1 MQTICSVILLLLVIS
16 VSGFSDFEALLELK
30 KGIQRDPSGKILT
43 SWDAKALTSDKCP
56 RNWYGVSC
64 NSGDVTSIDLNGL
77 GLFGNFSFPVIVGL
91 RMLQNLSISNNQFA
105 GTLSNIGS
113 FKSLKYLDVSGN
125 IFRGSLPSGIEN
137 LRNLEVL
144 NLSGNNYLGGVVPS
158 GFGSLEK
165 LKYLD
170 LQGNSFSGEVMGLF
184 SELNSVDYVDISRNN
199 FSGSLDLGL
208 AKSSFVSSIRFL
220 NVSENSLVGDLFAHD
235 GIPFFDSL
243 EVFDASSNH
252 LSGSVPVFSFVVS
265 LKILRLQNNQL
276 SGFLPPG
283 LLQESSTV
291 LTELD
296 LSLNQLE
303 GSVGSITSSTLKKLN
318 LSSNRLSG
326 SSPLKLGHCA
336 IIDLSNNNISGDFSR
351 IQSWGNYVEVI
362 RLSSNSLTG
371 TLPGET
377 SQFLRLTSLEVA
389 NNSLQGELPFILGT
403 YPELKGIDLSHN
415 QLSGLLP
422 KNLFMSTKLT
432 DLNLS
437 NNNFSGSLP
446 LQDASSV
453 GNLSLTNIGL
463 SHNSLGGVLPEELTR
478 FRNLVSLDLSYN
490 NFEGN
495 IPDGLPESLKVFIV
509 SANNLSGNVPKNL
522 RRFPDSAFHPGN
534 ALLIVPI
541 SPETPKDK
549 ADITLGNH
557 GSHMKSSVKSA
568 MIIGLVVGAAL
579 LALVCAMFYFM
590 LKRQH
595 DEEKSDATGEKSIV
609 QKTEPSPSNVI
620 AAKNC
625 VQETEPSSS
634 VTSTSTNKG
643 KLPVSSPR
651 LSQYSGSENSSSFLK
666 EPMEELHLESTRK
679 DETLSSQVSLAS
691 SSTSSLS
698 RIQNSPDNLRSR
710 QTSVKLDGN
719 LYIFDSSLKLTA
731 EELSRAPAEAIG
743 RSCHGTLYRAV
754 LNSDVVLAVK
764 WLREGTAKGKKEFAR
779 EIKKL
784 GNINHPNL
792 VSLQAYYWGPK
803 EHEKLIISR
812 YIDAPCLA
820 FYLQEA
826 GQLNLPPLLLE
837 NRIKITLDIASCLSY
852 LHNGEAIPHGNLK
865 STNVLLKP
873 PELTA
878 LLTDYSLHRLI
889 TPEATSEQ
897 VLNAAALGYCPPEFA
912 SSSKPYP
919 SLKSD
924 VYAFGVILLELLTGK
939 VSGDIVCSDPGV
951 VELTEWVLLRVGQ
964 NRAAECFDPSIIES
978 HGSRKVSGV
987 LTDVLQVALSCISPA
1002 PERPDMKSV
1011 SQELSRIVLKRTK

>member
-1 MQTICSVILLLLVIS
+1 MQTICSMILLLVIS

-30 KGIQRDPSGKILT
+30 KGMQRDPSGKVVT
-43 SWDAKALTSDKCP
+43 SWDAKALSSDKCP
-56 RNWYGVSC
+56 QNWYGVSC
-64 NSGDVTSIDLNGL
+64 NNGYVTSIDLNGL
-77 GLFGNFSFPVIVGL
+77 GLLGNFSFPVIVSL
-91 RMLQNLSISNNQFA
+91 RMLQNLSISSNHFA
-105 GTLSNIGS
+105 GTLSKIGS

-125 IFRGSLPSGIEN
+125 LFRGSLPSGIEN
-137 LRNLEVL
+137 LRSLEFV
-144 NLSGNNYLGGVVPS
+144 NLSSNNDLGGVIPS
-158 GFGSLEK
+158 GFGNLEK

-170 LQGNSFSGEVMGLF
+170 LQGNSFSGEVMSLF
-184 SELNSVDYVDISRNN
+184 SQLISVEYVDISRNN
-199 FSGSLDLGL
+199 FSGPLDLGL
-208 AKSSFVSSIRFL
+208 AKPCFVSSIRYL
-220 NVSENSLVGDLFAHD
+220 NVSENSLTGQLFAHD

-243 EVFDASSNH
+243 EVFDGSSNH
-252 LSGSVPVFSFVVS
+252 LSGSLPLFSFVVS
-265 LKILRLQNNQL
+265 LKILRLQDNQL
-276 SGFLPPG
+276 SASLPQS
-283 LLQESSTV
+283 LLQESSTI

-303 GSVGSITSSTLKKLN
+303 GPVGSITSSTLKKLN

-326 SSPLKLGHCA
+326 SLPLKIGRCA

-351 IQSWGNYVEVI
+351 IQSWGDTVEII
-362 RLSSNSLTG
+362 RLSSNSLSG
-371 TLPGET
+371 TIPGQT
-377 SQFLRLTSLEVA
+377 SQFLKLTTLEAA
-389 NNSLQGELPFILGT
+389 NNSLQGALPFVLGT

-415 QLSGLLP
+415 HLSGFLP
-422 KNLFMSTKLT
+422 RNLFMSAKLT

-437 NNNFSGSLP
+437 NNNFSGSVP
-446 LQDASSV
+446 LQDASTA
-453 GNLSLTNIGL
+453 GNLSLTNIDL
-463 SHNSLGGVLPEELTR
+463 SHNSLGGFLSEELTR

-509 SANNLSGNVPKNL
+509 SANNLSGNLPETL
-522 RRFPDSAFHPGN
+522 RRFPDSSFRPGN
-534 ALLIVPI
+534 ALLIVPV
-541 SPETPKDK
+541 SAETPKDK
-549 ADITLGNH
+549 ADVSLGKH
-557 GSHMKSSVKSA
+557 GYHMKSSIKA
-568 MIIGLVVGAAL
+568 ALIIGLVVGVAL
-579 LALVCAMFYFM
+579 LALVFALFHFM
-590 LKRQH
+590 LKKQH
-595 DEEKSDATGEKSIV
+595 DDEERMDVTGEKTSL
-609 QKTEPSPSNVI
+609 QKTEPSPSN
-620 AAKNC
+620 

-634 VTSTSTNKG
+634 VTSTPTIKA
-643 KLPVSSPR
+643 KPPVSSPG
-651 LSQYSGSENSSSFLK
+651 LSQYSVSENSSSL
-666 EPMEELHLESTRK
+666 RK
-679 DETLSSQVSLAS
+679 DETLSSSKVSLVSS
-691 SSTSSLS
+691 SSTPSMSK
-698 RIQNSPDNLRSR
+698 IQNSPDDNPRSR

-719 LYIFDSSLKLTA
+719 LYIFDSSLTLTA

-754 LNSDVVLAVK
+754 LNSGSVLAVK

-837 NRIKITLDIASCLSY
+837 NRLKITLDIASCLSY
-852 LHNGEAIPHGNLK
+852 LHNEEAIPHGNLK

-924 VYAFGVILLELLTGK
+924 VYAFGVILLEILTGK

-951 VELTEWVLLRVGQ
+951 VELTEWVVMLVKQ

-978 HGSRKVSGV
+978 QEGSRTASRVV
-987 LTDVLQVALSCISPA
+987 TDVLKIALSCISPA

-1011 SQELSRIVLKRTK
+1011 SQELFRVVLKRTK

>member
-1 MQTICSVILLLLVIS
+1 MQIICSMIFLLVMMMIS

-30 KGIQRDPSGKILT
+30 KGFQSDPFGKVLA
-43 SWDAKALTSDKCP
+43 SWDAKALSTDRCP
-56 RNWYGVSC
+56 LNWYGVTCS
-64 NSGDVTSIDLNGL
+64 SGGVTSIELNGL
-77 GLFGNFSFPVIVGL
+77 GLRGNFSFPVIVGL

-125 IFRGSLPSGIEN
+125 LFRGSLPSGIVN
-137 LRNLEVL
+137 LRNLEFV
-144 NLSGNNYLGGVVPS
+144 NLSGNNILGGVIPS

-170 LQGNSFSGEVMGLF
+170 LQGNSFSGEVMSLF
-184 SELNSVDYVDISRNN
+184 SQLNSVEYVDISRNN

-208 AKSSFVSSIRFL
+208 AKSSFVSSIRYL
-220 NVSENSLVGDLFAHD
+220 NVSGNSLVGELFAHD

-243 EVFDASSNH
+243 EVFDASSNQ

-265 LKILRLQNNQL
+265 LKILRLQDNQL
-276 SGFLPPG
+276 SASLPPG
-283 LLQESSTV
+283 LLQESSTI

-303 GSVGSITSSTLKKLN
+303 GPVGSITSSTLEKLN

-326 SSPLKLGHCA
+326 SLPLKVGHCA
-336 IIDLSNNNISGDFSR
+336 IIDLSNNKISGDLSR
-351 IQSWGNYVEVI
+351 IQNWGDSVEII

-371 TLPGET
+371 TLPGQP

-389 NNSLQGELPFILGT
+389 NNSLQGVLPFILGT
-403 YPELKGIDLSHN
+403 YPELKEIDLSHN
-415 QLSGLLP
+415 QLNGVLP
-422 KNLFMSTKLT
+422 SNLFISAKLT

-446 LQDASSV
+446 LQDASTA

-463 SHNSLGGVLPEELTR
+463 SHNSLGGVLSEELTH
-478 FRNLVSLDLSYN
+478 FHNLISLDLSYN

-495 IPDGLPESLKVFIV
+495 IPDGLPESLKVFTV
-509 SANNLSGNVPKNL
+509 SANNLSGNVPENL

-534 ALLIVPI
+534 TLLNVPI

-549 ADITLGNH
+549 TDITLRKH
-557 GSHMKSSVKSA
+557 GYHMKSSVKA
-568 MIIGLVVGAAL
+568 ALIIGLVVGAAL
-579 LALVCAMFYFM
+579 LALVCAMFHFM
-590 LKRQH
+590 SRKQH
-595 DEEKSDATGEKSIV
+595 DEEKSDVTGEKSIV
-609 QKTEPSPSNVI
+609 QKTEPSSSNVI
-620 AAKNC
+620 AAKNS
-625 VQETEPSSS
+625 VQENESSS
-634 VTSTSTNKG
+634 STTSTPSIKA
-643 KLPVSSPR
+643 KLPVSSSR
-651 LSQYSGSENSSSFLK
+651 FSQYSDSENSSPFLK
-666 EPMEELHLESTRK
+666 EPTEELHSDSRRK
-679 DETLSSQVSLAS
+679 DETLSSQVP
-691 SSTSSLS
+691 SSTPSLPK
-698 RIQNSPDNLRSR
+698 IQNSPDNPRSR
-710 QTSVKLDGN
+710 QTSMRLDGN

-754 LNSDVVLAVK
+754 LNSDSVLAVK

-812 YIDAPCLA
+812 YMDAPCLA

-837 NRIKITLDIASCLSY
+837 NRLKITLDIASCLSY

-878 LLTDYSLHRLI
+878 HLTDYSLHRLI

-951 VELTEWVLLRVGQ
+951 VELTEWVLLLVGQ
-964 NRAAECFDPSIIES
+964 NRATECFDPSIIGS
-978 HGSRKVSGV
+978 QGSRNVSGV

-1002 PERPDMKSV
+1002 PERPDMKLV
-1011 SQELSRIVLKRTK
+1011 SQELSRIVLKRTN

>member
-1 MQTICSVILLLLVIS
+1 MQTICSMILLLVMMMIS
-16 VSGFSDFEALLELK
+16 VSGFSDFEALLDLK
-30 KGIQRDPSGKILT
+30 KGIEKDPSGKVFT
-43 SWDAKALTSDKCP
+43 SWDAKALSSDMCP
-56 RNWYGVSC
+56 QNWYGVFC
-64 NSGDVTSIDLNGL
+64 DSGDVTSIDLNGL
-77 GLFGNFSFPVIVGL
+77 GLLGNFSFPVIVSL
-91 RMLQNLSISNNQFA
+91 RMLQNLSISNNQFT
-105 GTLSNIGS
+105 GTLSKIGS
-113 FKSLKYLDVSGN
+113 FKSLKYLDVSN
-125 IFRGSLPSGIEN
+125 NKFHGSLLSGIED
-137 LRNLEVL
+137 LKKLEFL
-144 NLSGNNYLGGVVPS
+144 NLSSNKDLGGVIPS
-158 GFGSLEK
+158 AFGDLEK

-170 LQGNSFSGEVMGLF
+170 LQGNSFSGEVMSLF
-184 SELNSVDYVDISRNN
+184 SQLNSVEYVDISRNR

-208 AKSSFVSSIRFL
+208 AKPSFVSSIRYL
-220 NVSENSLVGDLFAHD
+220 NVSGNSLVEQLFAHD
-235 GIPFFDSL
+235 GMPFFDSL

-252 LSGSVPVFSFVVS
+252 LSGSVPVFTFLVS
-265 LKILRLQNNQL
+265 LKILRLQDNQF
-276 SGFLPPG
+276 SASLPQG
-283 LLQESSTV
+283 LLQESSTI

-296 LSLNQLE
+296 LSTNQLE

-326 SSPLKLGHCA
+326 SLPLKVGHCA
-336 IIDLSNNNISGDFSR
+336 IIDLSNNNISGEFSR
-351 IQSWGNYVEVI
+351 IQSWGDYVEII

-371 TLPGET
+371 TLPGQT
-377 SQFLRLTSLEVA
+377 SQFLRLTSLEAA
-389 NNSLQGELPFILGT
+389 NNSLQGVLPFTLGA
-403 YPELKGIDLSHN
+403 YPELKRIDLSHN
-415 QLSGLLP
+415 QLSGFLPANLLVSE
-422 KNLFMSTKLT
+422 MLT

-446 LQDASSV
+446 LQDASTV
-453 GNLSLTNIGL
+453 GNLSLTNIDL
-463 SHNSLGGVLPEELTR
+463 SHNSLGGVLLEELTR

-490 NFEGN
+490 SFEGN
-495 IPDGLPESLKVFIV
+495 LPDGLPESLKVFIV
-509 SANNLSGNVPKNL
+509 SANNLSGKLPGSLK
-522 RRFPDSAFHPGN
+522 RFPDSAFHPGN

-541 SPETPKDK
+541 SSESPKDR
-549 ADITLGNH
+549 ADVTLRKH
-557 GSHMKSSVKSA
+557 GYHMKSSIKA
-568 MIIGLVVGAAL
+568 ALIIGLVVGAAL
-579 LALVCAMFYFM
+579 LALVLALFHFM
-590 LKRQH
+590 LKKQH
-595 DEEKSDATGEKSIV
+595 DEEKVDVNGEKSSL
-609 QKTEPSPSNVI
+609 QKTEPSCLSDVI
-620 AAKNC
+620 AEKNG
-625 VQETEPSSS
+625 VHETEPSSS
-634 VTSTSTNKG
+634 VTSTSTIKTNV
-643 KLPVSSPR
+643 PVSSPR
-651 LSQYSGSENSSSFLK
+651 LSQYSDSENSSSL
-666 EPMEELHLESTRK
+666 RK
-679 DETLSSQVSLAS
+679 DETLSSRVSLVS
-691 SSTSSLS
+691 SSTPSVS
-698 RIQNSPDNLRSR
+698 RIQNSPG

-754 LNSDVVLAVK
+754 LDSDSVLAVK

-826 GQLNLPPLLLE
+826 GRLNLPPLLLE
-837 NRIKITLDIASCLSY
+837 NRLKITLDIASCLTY
-852 LHNGEAIPHGNLK
+852 LHDEEAIPHGNLK
-865 STNVLLKP
+865 STNVLLQP

-939 VSGDIVCSDPGV
+939 ISGDIVCSDPGV
-951 VELTEWVLLRVGQ
+951 VELTEWVVMLVGQ
-964 NRAAECFDPSIIES
+964 NSAAECFDRSIIES
-978 HGSRKVSGV
+978 QGSRNAASGV
-987 LTDVLQVALSCISPA
+987 LADVLQVALSCISPA

-1011 SQELSRIVLKRTK
+1011 CQELLRIVIKRTK